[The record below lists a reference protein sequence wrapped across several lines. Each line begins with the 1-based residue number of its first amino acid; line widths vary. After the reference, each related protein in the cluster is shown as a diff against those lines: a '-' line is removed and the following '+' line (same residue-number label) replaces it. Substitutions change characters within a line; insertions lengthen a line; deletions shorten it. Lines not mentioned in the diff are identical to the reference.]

1 MTLPASQAH
10 RRYAAAAYLTALVLL
25 AAGQSCLAQSTPAAP
40 TAPPIV
46 TDPQCS
52 SVLLDCNAPAL
63 SKPHDQKLLDSAA
76 ARDQAQRAKM
86 QADQVQ
92 AQQDLQKRIEFARE
106 YPNTV
111 FVFGNKIKTPQ
122 ESVRDVF
129 AKALGT
135 PSTALSTTTY
145 DSMGHR
151 TECVNACYGPFCCVG
166 TDSAADHKW

>member
-1 MTLPASQAH
+1 MTLPPNQAH
-10 RRYAAAAYLTALVLL
+10 HRYATVAYLTALVLL

-63 SKPHDQKLLDSAA
+63 STPHDQKLLDSAT

-92 AQQDLQKRIEFARE
+92 AQQNLQKRIEFARE
-106 YPNTV
+106 HPNAIY
-111 FVFGNKIKTPQ
+111 VFGNRIKTPQ

-129 AKALGT
+129 AKALSA
-135 PSTALSTTTY
+135 PSTALTTSTY
-145 DSMGHR
+145 DSTGHR
-151 TECVNACYGPFCCVG
+151 TECVSACYGPFCCVS
-166 TDSAADHKW
+166 TDSAADHQW